1 MSLSISMDKVTLH
14 RPISIVLEGL
24 DGVGKSTIAEALA
37 NRLNARCLQTPPGI
51 IKDFRGYF
59 DSQDVPTRNAYYMI
73 GNFLAG
79 NEFLKFVEEG
89 ESVVV
94 DRYYASTIAYKTG
107 KNMLDAELPP
117 LDDPVYSWPLE
128 LPKPDYMFLLTL
140 PEKDRVIRRA
150 SRLTVDETV
159 EEKRIRMEPAISD
172 RINEV
177 YRRLGCAEIPLI
189 LTDSIDDVIQKIL
202 AELSKEINLDKDTFP
217 KTV

>member
-1 MSLSISMDKVTLH
+1 MTLQ

-24 DGVGKSTIAEALA
+24 DGVGKSTVVEQLA
-37 NRLNARCLQTPPGI
+37 ICLHARCLQTPPGI

-79 NEFLKFVEEG
+79 NEFLKIVDEG

-94 DRYYASTIAYKTG
+94 DRYYASTIAYRAG
-107 KNMLDAELPP
+107 KNLPDAELPP
-117 LDDPVYSWPLE
+117 VDDPVYNWPKE

-140 PEKDRVIRRA
+140 PEKDRLIRRA
-150 SRLTVDETV
+150 SRLTVEETA
-159 EEKRIRMEPAISD
+159 EEMRIRMEPKISE

-177 YRRLGCAEIPLI
+177 YRRLGCTEIKLV
-189 LTDSIDDVIQKIL
+189 LTDDIDDVIQKIL
-202 AELSKEINLDKDTFP
+202 LELRDEINP
-217 KTV
+217 KKSGPS